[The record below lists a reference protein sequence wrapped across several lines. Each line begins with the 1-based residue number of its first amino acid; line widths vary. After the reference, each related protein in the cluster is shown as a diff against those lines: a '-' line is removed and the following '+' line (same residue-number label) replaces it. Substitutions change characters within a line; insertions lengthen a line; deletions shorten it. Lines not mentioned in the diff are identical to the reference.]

1 VGKEEAE
8 RRQAWRWLGRNV
20 RDRDIK
26 KDVMRLCVQAEK
38 AGEIEGELYCRKEG
52 QKGLLREWG

>member
-1 VGKEEAE
+1 MGKEEAE
-8 RRQAWRWLGRNV
+8 RRQVWRWKGRNV

-38 AGEIEGELYCRKEG
+38 AGEIEGGLCCREKG
-52 QKGLLREWG
+52 QKGPLRE